1 MKEEN
6 KKEQIKNED
15 RKEEDESIELDEKAE
30 GELCL
35 TATVLG
41 CRNNKDRIEFAQYI
55 KEHVKN
61 QKGKQSKEDDL
72 IILSPEL
79 IDYVEKEK
87 TDKLALVLPKYEY
100 ITPSLGLVILGD
112 IRKLLVGKELL
123 DILSEKETEEKLPFD
138 ALRDLC
144 AKFERHF
151 SDE

>member
-1 MKEEN
+1 M
-6 KKEQIKNED
+6 
-15 RKEEDESIELDEKAE
+15 
-30 GELCL
+30 
-35 TATVLG
+35 ATVLG

-72 IILSPEL
+72 IILSQEL

-87 TDKLALVLPKYEY
+87 IHKLALVLPKYEY

-112 IRKLLVGKELL
+112 IRKMLIGKELL

-144 AKFERHF
+144 AKFEKHF